1 MTEPPAGV
9 SELVRRLYAGVI
21 ETPPWEG
28 FLHGIRREMDCK
40 ATLIML
46 MPPGSAVVN
55 LISVVGGQSEVTSA
69 YRGQLFALDPF
80 VNLPEGRVITLHEFV
95 GACELEQNEYYN
107 NFMRGV
113 WGVGFVLG
121 FDVRTAA
128 GYTAGLRLCRGIESL
143 NFDAA
148 AHHLVNELVPH
159 LRQAI
164 EIFDRVH
171 HLQVEEIE
179 LSDALDRLGVA
190 GFLLDVTGRVTQS
203 NRTAAALLACAAGV
217 TIRHGRL
224 VLGSEDAQR
233 QLGEVLARARKT
245 ADAPAGEPSHVPEV
259 ITIRREPGSP
269 SLAVAARILSSPAD
283 LRSDHAPV
291 VALYVSRP
299 EQGSTLSPAVIRQL
313 LGVTP
318 AEAQLAACLANGA
331 TINQAAQELG
341 VTLATARTQLYSIF
355 RKTGMH
361 RQSELVSVIAQT
373 SARLLQQ

>member
-1 MTEPPAGV
+1 MSEPFVAV
-9 SELVRRLYAGVI
+9 SELVRQLYAGVI

-28 FLHGIRREMDCK
+28 FLQGIRREMGCK

-95 GACELEQNEYYN
+95 GARALEHNDYYN
-107 NFMRGV
+107 HFMRGA

-128 GYTAGLRLCRGIESL
+128 GYTAGLRLCRGIESC
-143 NFDAA
+143 NFDTE
-148 AHHLVNELVPH
+148 AHGFVEALLPH

-171 HLQVEEIE
+171 HLQVEEME

-190 GFLLDVTGRVTQS
+190 GFLLDATGRVTQS
-203 NRTAAALLACAAGV
+203 NRTAATLLAEASGV
-217 TIRHGRL
+217 SIRNERL
-224 VLGSEDAQR
+224 LLRDEGAQR
-233 QLGEVLARARKT
+233 RLGEVLARAR
-245 ADAPAGEPSHVPEV
+245 DAAGGPDRHAARLPEV

-269 SLAVAARILSSPAD
+269 SLVVAARILNSPAD

-299 EQGSTLSPAVIRQL
+299 GQDSGVPAAIIRQV

-318 AEAQLAACLANGA
+318 AEAALAACLARGA
-331 TINQAAQELG
+331 TLNDAAQELG

-361 RQSELVSVIAQT
+361 RQSELVSAIAQT
-373 SARLLQQ
+373 SAKLLRQ